1 MNSEAPVLKK
11 SKGSESPEESTE
23 EQPAATLEF
32 TGSQPIT
39 EELFDSS
46 ELPEGQNE
54 EVSEAQTEDGEIAV
68 GKDDESEDPQ
78 PLDGTSQEEFQG
90 DRTGNLEENADQ
102 AIDTKM
108 LSDEIPSEHTE
119 SDNQQSTLAP
129 SSEREEGELLPD
141 NVDVEGELSNMVENQ
156 ESREGQSESAATPER
171 SPARVDDEDLEA
183 GEINSPELSSDDKN
197 DESELVEEA
206 GDGADKL
213 IDVNEPISVESN
225 QVAVVASE
233 GATLTSAAESSSSKV
248 NLPVPKPNETEEAK
262 QASPISSTSTTI
274 NLSERARERSQMRQA
289 GLVPSLPRP
298 RGRLGNPPR
307 GRVARG
313 GRGGGRRPHPPA
325 PGPES

>member
-1 MNSEAPVLKK
+1 MKVAIRFKHAE
-11 SKGSESPEESTE
+11 T
-23 EQPAATLEF
+23 
-32 TGSQPIT
+32 
-39 EELFDSS
+39 
-46 ELPEGQNE
+46 
-54 EVSEAQTEDGEIAV
+54 EVSLLKQEKLRLQ
-68 GKDDESEDPQ
+68 
-78 PLDGTSQEEFQG
+78 SQ
-90 DRTGNLEENADQ
+90 NLL
-102 AIDTKM
+102 I
-108 LSDEIPSEHTE
+108 
-119 SDNQQSTLAP
+119 
-129 SSEREEGELLPD
+129 
-141 NVDVEGELSNMVENQ
+141 

-298 RGRLGNPPR
+298 RGGRLGNPPR

-313 GRGGGRRPHPPA
+313 GRGGGRRPLPPA